1 MRLRRLI
8 MATVA
13 VLLALG
19 LLVAG
24 WITYSSLRSYLYGRL
39 DAQLD
44 AAQVQ
49 TTRSLHFLAHHAR
62 KIDYRTVGARISPDV
77 YLVVVDPAGR
87 IILSVP
93 SGGPLHP
100 DPVPILPSPIRTE
113 RGIKLTF
120 NRSRGTYR
128 PNPDAFEMRAV
139 GASGEV
145 YRASAFRVPQGIA
158 VVAVTV
164 ASTEDTLHSLVKVEL
179 AASLAII
186 AVGAAL
192 GAVIV
197 RRELKPLEDMTHT
210 AGAIARGD
218 LAQRVPE
225 GSEHSEVGRLGSA
238 LNGMLTQ
245 IQAAFDEKSR
255 SERNLRRFIAD
266 ASHELRTPLTSI
278 RGYTELLRKGA
289 FGSPDAAERALSRV
303 EEEARRMGVMV
314 EEMLLLARLDQG
326 RPLEHEP
333 VELASVCA
341 DAVEAARAVDPGRP
355 ISLAVRTP
363 AVVSGDGIR
372 LRQVVD
378 NLLRNAI
385 THTPPGTPVTVE
397 VEEQGHFGQCRVCDE
412 GPGIPPEIQSRVFD
426 RFTRGDA
433 ARTGQSTGLGLAIVH
448 AIAEALG
455 GRATVASEP
464 GKGACFTLS
473 IPLVHPGS
481 EPPTHAAQRG
491 PVRA

>member
-1 MRLRRLI
+1 

-13 VLLALG
+13 VLLTLG

-24 WITYSSLRSYLYGRL
+24 LITYNSLRSYLYGRL

-44 AAQVQ
+44 AAQIQ
-49 TTRSLHFLAHHAR
+49 TYRSLHFLAHHAR
-62 KIDYRTVGARISPDV
+62 KIDLHTVGTRVSPDV
-77 YLVVVDPAGR
+77 YLVVVNPAGR
-87 IILSVP
+87 VILSVP

-100 DPVPILPSPIRTE
+100 DPAPILPSPIRTE

-120 NRSRGTYR
+120 GRSRGTYR

-139 GASGEV
+139 GAPGEV

-158 VVAVTV
+158 IVAVTV
-164 ASTEDTLHSLVKVEL
+164 ASTEDTLHSLIKVEL

-186 AVGAAL
+186 VVGAVL

-197 RRELKPLEDMTHT
+197 RRELEPLEDMTRT

-225 GSEHSEVGRLGSA
+225 GSEHSEVGRLSSA

-245 IQAAFDEKSR
+245 IQAAFNEKTR

-289 FGSPDAAERALSRV
+289 FQSPDAAERALARV

-333 VELASVCA
+333 VDLAALSA

-355 ISLAVRTP
+355 ITLAVRHP
-363 AVVSGDGIR
+363 AVVSGDAIR
-372 LRQVVD
+372 LRQAVD

-385 THTPPGTPVTVE
+385 THTPPGTAVV
-397 VEEQGHFGQCRVCDE
+397 VDVDAVGRFGQCQVCDE
-412 GPGIPPEIQSRVFD
+412 GPGIPPEIQDRVFD

-448 AIAEALG
+448 AIAEALD
-455 GRATVASEP
+455 GRATVSSAP
-464 GKGACFTLS
+464 GMGACFTLS
-473 IPLVHPGS
+473 IPLAQVDQRPT
-481 EPPTHAAQRG
+481 THATRQG